1 TALDTATQG
10 CWKRQRCC
18 VSGMPSE
25 PRYPVSGV
33 IGMRAVP
40 FTQKVKKP
48 AGHPVIGDLLASVI
62 LFVNPSVGPD

>member
-1 TALDTATQG
+1 
-10 CWKRQRCC
+10 
-18 VSGMPSE
+18 
-25 PRYPVSGV
+25 
-33 IGMRAVP
+33 MRAVP